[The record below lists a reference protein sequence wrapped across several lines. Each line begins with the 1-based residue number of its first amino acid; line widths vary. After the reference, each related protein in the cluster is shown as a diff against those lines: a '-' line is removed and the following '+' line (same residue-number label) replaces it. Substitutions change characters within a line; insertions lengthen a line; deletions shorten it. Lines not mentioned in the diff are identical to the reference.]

1 VPPIEVQKVSRAFG
15 AIRAL
20 DDITLEVDQ
29 GEIFGLLGPNGS
41 GKSTLLRILSL
52 LIPPSSGSI
61 SLLGEA
67 IRERDPSLLKQMGVV
82 FDQDVH
88 YDQLTG
94 YENAWFFGRTYGLS
108 SPTLQNRLYHLFK
121 SLSLWERKEDPVG
134 IYSHGM
140 KRKLALIEALAHQP
154 RLIVLDEPSLGL
166 DYYSRMS
173 LYQILRDE
181 ADSGASIILATNDV
195 HEARLL
201 CDRVALMNHGRLLAT
216 GTPEEL
222 IRSLGGF
229 TVLNMQL
236 DRPVSPKIL
245 NQVEGIEHSEM
256 SEEDGGRFRVTLL
269 ARDEPYLLPSLIR
282 EITQHASLLGMEV
295 KRPDLGDVMLQL
307 GGRI

>member
-1 VPPIEVQKVSRAFG
+1 MPPIEVQKISRAFG
-15 AIRAL
+15 TIRAL
-20 DDITLEVDQ
+20 DDITLEVDP

-52 LIPPSSGSI
+52 LISPSSGSI

-67 IRERDPSLLKQMGVV
+67 IRERDPFLLKQMGVV

-88 YDQLTG
+88 YEQLTG
-94 YENAWFFGRTYGLS
+94 YENAWFFGRAYELS
-108 SPTLQNRLYHLFK
+108 PPLLQNRLYHLFK
-121 SLSLWERKEDPVG
+121 SLSLWDRKDDPVG

-154 RLIVLDEPSLGL
+154 RLIILDEPSLGL

-201 CDRVALMNHGRLLAT
+201 CDRVALMHHGRLLAT

-229 TVLNMQL
+229 TVLNMLL

-245 NQVEGIEHSEM
+245 NQVEGIEHSEVR
-256 SEEDGGRFRVTLL
+256 EEDGGRFRVTLL
-269 ARDEPYLLPSLIR
+269 ARDEPHLLPLLIR

-307 GGRI
+307 GGRV